1 MTARWQDQRGL
12 GLVKR
17 IVVTGQLELMTP
29 ARFGNGDAEE
39 LTDMPLARDPKENK
53 ALLTG
58 ASIAGALR
66 NYAREWLY
74 GYEQDDK
81 RARLVHGLFG
91 TVRDEGKEK
100 SSEESW
106 LIVDDALAVN
116 EGVELRN
123 GVAIEPMTR
132 TAKPGALYDYEL
144 LEAGTRFPLRFEL
157 TVTAQN
163 EDELRR
169 TLAVALT
176 GFEHGEI
183 GLGARK
189 RRGLGECRVTE
200 WQVEVYDFT
209 TRRGLVDWIAGRPG
223 EVQPGQKIAE
233 KLSVPQLPD
242 DKRQRF
248 TLDALFHLESSL
260 LIRSGSGRADSPDMV
275 HLHSKREGES
285 VPIVSGTSL
294 AGAIRARAQR
304 IANTVMALDDPQ
316 RLIEEMFGPRF
327 NGEHDRSKNKR
338 ASRVGVAESIIT
350 EPIERVQSRVKID
363 RFTGG
368 TYPGALFD
376 QQPVFGGRHTQLRVK
391 IELRKPDD
399 KEIGLLLQVLKDLWT
414 GDLPLGGEASVG
426 RGRLHGLR
434 ADLRYQNQAWTLRE
448 ADGKLTIEGDRAAL
462 EKFAAALGGGQ

>member
-1 MTARWQDQRGL
+1 
-12 GLVKR
+12 
-17 IVVTGQLELMTP
+17 
-29 ARFGNGDAEE
+29 
-39 LTDMPLARDPKENK
+39 MPLARDPKENK

-66 NYAREWLY
+66 NYAREYLG
-74 GYEQDDK
+74 GYERPDKETPEVQD
-81 RARLVHGLFG
+81 LFG
-91 TVRDEGKEK
+91 DIRKRNNKEV
-100 SSEESW
+100 SEESW
-106 LIVDDALAVN
+106 LIVDDALAVG

-123 GVAIEPMTR
+123 GVSIKAETR
-132 TAKPGALYDYEL
+132 TAESSKLFDYEL

-163 EDELRR
+163 EEALRK

-176 GFEHGEI
+176 GFEKGEI

-223 EVQPGQKIAE
+223 EVQPGQSIAE
-233 KLSVPQLPD
+233 KLGVPSLPQ

-248 TLDALFHLESSL
+248 TLDALFRLESSL
-260 LIRSGSGRADSPDMV
+260 LIRSGSGQADSPDMV
-275 HLHSKREGES
+275 HLHSKREGKS

-304 IANTVMALDDPQ
+304 IANTVVPGEAENLIDAL
-316 RLIEEMFGPRF
+316 FGPRF
-327 NGEHDRSKNKR
+327 SDENDRSKDKR
-338 ASRVGVAESIIT
+338 ASRVAVAESIIT

-376 QQPVFGGRHTQLRVK
+376 QQPVFGGRQTQLQVR
-391 IELRKPDD
+391 IELRNPKDA
-399 KEIGLLLQVLKDLWT
+399 EIGLLLQVLKDLWT
-414 GDLPLGGEASVG
+414 GDLPLGGESSVG
-426 RGRLHGLR
+426 RGRLRGVQ
-434 ADLRYQNQAWTLRE
+434 ADLRYQNQAWRLQE